1 MRQFKVMFLTY
12 LWLMFS
18 LYDDFHKTYTQHFLE
33 TLTFQ
38 QGRININ
45 RIVLILSNMYS
56 TGAVQDMNSIGLA
69 SVLVCQ
75 LQFLSLR

>member
-1 MRQFKVMFLTY
+1 MVNVFIVRRLSQNIYSTL
-12 LWLMFS
+12 
-18 LYDDFHKTYTQHFLE
+18 FLE

-38 QGRININ
+38 QDRINIY

>member
-1 MRQFKVMFLTY
+1 MVNVFIVRRLSQNIYSTF
-12 LWLMFS
+12 
-18 LYDDFHKTYTQHFLE
+18 FLE
-33 TLTFQ
+33 TVTFQ
-38 QGRININ
+38 QVRININ
-45 RIVLILSNMYS
+45 RIVLILGNMYS

>member
-1 MRQFKVMFLTY
+1 MVNVFIVRRLSQKIYSTF
-12 LWLMFS
+12 
-18 LYDDFHKTYTQHFLE
+18 FLE

-38 QGRININ
+38 QGRINIYK
-45 RIVLILSNMYS
+45 IVLILSNMYS

>member
-1 MRQFKVMFLTY
+1 MVNVFIVRRLSQNIYSTF
-12 LWLMFS
+12 
-18 LYDDFHKTYTQHFLE
+18 FLE

-45 RIVLILSNMYS
+45 RIVLILGNMYS